1 MIELRFLLEKVIK
14 VELLGRSQT
23 LKRFSI
29 EEIFEAVAK
38 LKDDLRKPD
47 TAYEDLFAAAFHQ
60 DIFALSLP
68 REFGG
73 KGLAESVSLLFLS
86 EIASI
91 NAKLGFELLQSL
103 ATCKLLL
110 HYNKDGSLDH
120 LIKGLIQGELQ
131 GVMDMVDPFSHVIPT
146 DHSLAAK
153 STPKGWQITGEKI
166 VFYTPSKNAKLFL
179 VPAQMEDGK
188 IGLFA
193 IDEGGVKFDTLFP
206 NTYLSP
212 VEIEI
217 DKDSDATLIA
227 VLEGEDIFSISSMR
241 KHLNLLVYSVVEYSY
256 ATGIAEAK
264 RAMIRPCWLENGMNQ
279 EKVTMINHPKVAESM
294 MVMKSFRDGLRAMLF
309 HSVFYLDCLQ
319 HGSEETSD
327 YFGELNNLFE
337 LVFKYYAPR
346 KAQHLKRI
354 ARNILGP
361 RYFKLEDQH
370 LLFQIDIMAGNP
382 LDLATHLVYEAFK
395 AADGKAVNTLLS
407 EFGLMGAGKAK
418 TDELKEAINIW
429 QDFVGGLFILNEEIQ
444 KTDKVEEAGQLLM
457 HAERTIDLVG
467 DVTVSHLLIKEA
479 LEAEKELESMNINFF
494 ALEQE
499 AENKVE
505 VRVWYNKILTA
516 LFFTRSL
523 LAVQGAK
530 IQMIQEGSLVPGHV
544 FLEDN

>member
-29 EEIFEAVAK
+29 EEIFDALGK
-38 LKDDLRKPD
+38 LKTELNAKGK
-47 TAYEDLFAAAFHQ
+47 TYEELYSAAFHQ

-86 EIASI
+86 EVASI

-110 HYNKDGSLDH
+110 HYNKEGALDPI
-120 LIKGLIQGELQ
+120 IKGLIQGEIQ
-131 GVMDMVDPFSHVIPT
+131 GVMDVVDPFSHVIAN
-146 DHSLAAK
+146 DHTLTAK
-153 STPKGWQITGEKI
+153 NTPKGWQVTGEKV
-166 VFYTPSKNAKLFL
+166 VFYTPSQIAKLFL
-179 VPAQMEDGK
+179 VPAKMENGK
-188 IGLFA
+188 VGLFA
-193 IDEGGVKFDTLFP
+193 IDEGGVKIDTLFP

-217 DKDSDATLIA
+217 DKDSDATLVA
-227 VLEGEDIFSISSMR
+227 ELAGEDIFSISSMR
-241 KHLNLLVYSVVEYSY
+241 KHINLLVYSVVEHSY
-256 ATGIAEAK
+256 ATGIEEAK
-264 RAMIRPCWLENGMNQ
+264 RAKIRPCWLEDGMTQ
-279 EKVTMINHPKVAESM
+279 EKVTMINHPKVAESL

-319 HGSEETSD
+319 HGSEETAD

-354 ARNILGP
+354 ARNIMGP
-361 RYFKLEDQH
+361 RYFRLEDQH
-370 LLFQIDIMAGNP
+370 LLFQIDIMASNP
-382 LDLATHLVYEAFK
+382 LDLATHLVFEAFK

-444 KTDKVEEAGQLLM
+444 KTDKVEEAAQLLM

-467 DVTVSHLLIKEA
+467 DVIVSHLLIKEA
-479 LEAEKELESMNINFF
+479 LEAEKELQSMEVNFF

-499 AENKVE
+499 ALNKME

-544 FLEDN
+544 FLEDH